1 MRSMIRIFCPKSRNL
16 ALKMKLLTKMQGFLS
31 VTMMGNILGASTPC
45 QPSDRFS
52 CRIQVSV
59 KEHKRVQS
67 VRNCLKLVLPNMNIK
82 RIGMM

>member
-16 ALKMKLLTKMQGFLS
+16 ALKMKLLTKMQFLS
-31 VTMMGNILGASTPC
+31 VMMMGNILGASTPC
-45 QPSDRFS
+45 QPSDRLS

-59 KEHKRVQS
+59 KELKRAPS
-67 VRNCLKLVLPNMNIK
+67 VRNCLKLVLLNMNIK

>member
-31 VTMMGNILGASTPC
+31 VMMGNILGASTPC

-59 KEHKRVQS
+59 KEHKRVLS
-67 VRNCLKLVLPNMNIK
+67 VRNCLKLVLLNMNIK

>member
-31 VTMMGNILGASTPC
+31 VMMGNMLGASTPC

-52 CRIQVSV
+52 CRVQVSV
-59 KEHKRVQS
+59 KEHKRVLS
-67 VRNCLKLVLPNMNIK
+67 VRNCLKLVLLNMNVK